1 MHLPPLKICASL
13 VCADLLHLGRDLEAL
28 SVAGVDY
35 LHVDVMD
42 GQFVPNFCLSPDI
55 MRAVRRASSLPLDVH
70 LMVERPE
77 RYLETFVEAGAVV
90 VTVHQEATVHLQRTL
105 SRIRVLGARAGVA
118 LNPATSLHTLDYVL
132 EDMDLLLLMTV
143 NPGFAGQK
151 MVPSALAKI
160 ADARHLL
167 AARGLA
173 TDIQVDGNV
182 SFELG
187 PRMAQ
192 AGANWL
198 VGGTSSIFQQGLTI
212 AEGVQRLRTL
222 AEQACLGT
230 A

>member
-1 MHLPPLKICASL
+1 MRQPPLKICASL

-28 SVAGVDY
+28 AAAGVDY

-55 MRAVRRASSLPLDVH
+55 MRAVRRAGTLPLDVH

-77 RYLETFVEAGAVV
+77 RYLETFVEAGAAV
-90 VTVHQEATVHLQRTL
+90 VTVHQEATVHLQRVL
-105 SRIRVLGARAGVA
+105 SRIRALGARAGVA

-143 NPGFAGQK
+143 NPGFTGQK

-160 ADARHLL
+160 ADARRLL
-167 AARGLA
+167 AGHGLA

-187 PRMAQ
+187 PRMAR

-198 VGGTSSIFQQGLTI
+198 VGGTSSVFQKGLSI
-212 AEGVQRLRTL
+212 EEGARRLRAL
-222 AEQACLGT
+222 AEEAC
-230 A
+230 ADVA